1 MYKIPMKRL
10 VKRALREDIGSGDIT
25 TELIIPPDS
34 NGRAVI
40 KAKESGILAGGEV
53 AQAVFTTLDPDIKF
67 TQLIKDGEKFAR
79 SVVLFELEGNLRT
92 ILKGERVA
100 LNFLQRLSG
109 IATLTNK
116 FVERVSGTGVKILDT
131 RKTTPG
137 LRELEKY
144 AVRCGGGENHR
155 MRLSD
160 MILIKDNHIKAVGGI
175 REAMEKLKV
184 KSSKFKVE
192 VEVKNLEELDVVLD
206 YPVDF
211 FRIMLD
217 NMSVDEI
224 KEATRK
230 CKMPTAKCCLEVSG
244 GVNLENVRE
253 IAETGVD
260 YISVGALTHSVSSID
275 MNLMVL

>member
-1 MYKIPMKRL
+1 MYKIPIKRS
-10 VKRALREDIGSGDIT
+10 VKRALREDIGGGDVT
-25 TELIIPPDS
+25 TELIIPPNS
-34 NGRAVI
+34 KGRAAI

-53 AQAVFTTLDPDIKF
+53 AQAVFTTLDTDIKF

-79 SVVLFELEGNLRT
+79 GVVLFELEGNLRT

-155 MRLSD
+155 MGLSD

-175 REAMEKLKV
+175 REAIAKCKMQNAKYKI
-184 KSSKFKVE
+184 E

-206 YPVDF
+206 YPVN
-211 FRIMLD
+211 RIMLD
-217 NMSVDEI
+217 NMSIDEI
-224 KEATRK
+224 KEAIAK
-230 CKMPTAKCCLEVSG
+230 CKMLTAKCCLEVSG
-244 GVNLENVRE
+244 GVSLENVRE

-275 MNLMVL
+275 ISLMVL

>member
-1 MYKIPMKRL
+1 MQLKRL
-10 VKRALREDIGSGDIT
+10 VERALREDIGGGDVT
-25 TELIIPPDS
+25 TELIIPPNS
-34 NGRAVI
+34 KGRAVI

-53 AQAVFTTLDPDIKF
+53 AQVVFTTLDPDINF
-67 TQLIKDGEKFAR
+67 TQLIKDGKKFAR
-79 SVVLFELEGNLRT
+79 GVVLFELEGKLST

-155 MRLSD
+155 MGLSD

-175 REAMEKLKV
+175 REAIAQVIRHKPQG
-184 KSSKFKVE
+184 KVE
-192 VEVKNLEELDVVLD
+192 VEVKNLEELEIVLD
-206 YPVDF
+206 YPVD
-211 FRIMLD
+211 RIMLD
-217 NMSVDEI
+217 NMSIDEI
-224 KEATRK
+224 KEAVASCEMQDAK
-230 CKMPTAKCCLEVSG
+230 CKIEVSG
-244 GVNLENVRE
+244 GVSLDNVCE

-275 MNLMVL
+275 MSLMVL